1 MILTAKSKQ
10 MIKDNILQEFYMEA
24 IEFLED
30 EHKLVLDYYNIKQKA
45 LLEILK
51 NNYQY
56 FDK

>member
-30 EHKLVLDYYNIKQKA
+30 EHKLVLDYI
-45 LLEILK
+45 
-51 NNYQY
+51 
-56 FDK
+56 